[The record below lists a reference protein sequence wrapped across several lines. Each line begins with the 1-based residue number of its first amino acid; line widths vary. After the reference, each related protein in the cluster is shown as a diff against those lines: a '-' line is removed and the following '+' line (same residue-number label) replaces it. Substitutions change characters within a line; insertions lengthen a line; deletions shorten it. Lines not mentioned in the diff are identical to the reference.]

1 METNKA
7 MTEVM
12 YNLLIENAAAE
23 ESAHDGC
30 GGAAF

>member
-7 MTEVM
+7 MSEVM
-12 YNLLIENAAAE
+12 QNLQIENAAAE
-23 ESAHDGC
+23 ESARDGC